1 MSITGASN
9 TSTQNNWYFYYNL
22 EIQENCISD
31 FAEAIAVFMLPSS
44 IEDISSII
52 TIYPNPTQGTIFVS
66 AKDRIK
72 EIHLYDISGRLCL
85 TQSASNPSVEI
96 DCKILSKGMYFIKI
110 ITEKYTSSKHLIIN

>member
-1 MSITGASN
+1 
-9 TSTQNNWYFYYNL
+9 
-22 EIQENCISD
+22 
-31 FAEAIAVFMLPSS
+31 MLPSS

-96 DCKILSKGMYFIKI
+96 DCKILAKGMYFIKI
-110 ITEKYTSSKHLIIN
+110 ITEKYTSSQHLIIN